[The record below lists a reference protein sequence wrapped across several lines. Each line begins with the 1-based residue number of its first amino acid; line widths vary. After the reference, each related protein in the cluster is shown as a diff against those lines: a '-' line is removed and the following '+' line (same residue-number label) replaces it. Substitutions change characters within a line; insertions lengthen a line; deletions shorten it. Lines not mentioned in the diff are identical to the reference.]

1 MKNLI
6 VKISLACLL
15 FLGPVA
21 AKAQVVNKVVAV
33 VNEEIVTQ
41 QDLDQLRAVLY
52 AQYAQHY
59 QGDEL
64 LKKMEEA
71 KEGLLEQVIDDKL
84 ILSRAKELN
93 IRVSEQEVE
102 DKLEEIK
109 GGFPSEQI
117 FDETL
122 RTQGITVANLKDR
135 YRDQIMMKKLV
146 EFEVKS
152 KVDVLPSEISR
163 YYEEHRSEF
172 KVDEKY
178 KVRHILIKAG
188 DDVSFELAKVES
200 GEIYDKLRQ
209 GYDFSELA
217 KAHSQG
223 PNKEQGGDMGYISRG
238 TILDELEDAIFK
250 LKAGEFS
257 GPVKSRLGYHIFK
270 VEDVTDSGY
279 LGMDEAKKDI
289 KRSLFQK
296 KLKEKLDEWVAE
308 LKSKAYISIK

>member
-1 MKNLI
+1 MKNFT
-6 VKISLACLL
+6 VFISLAGLL
-15 FLGPVA
+15 FLGPLA
-21 AKAQVVNKVVAV
+21 AGAQVVNKVVAV

-52 AQYAQHY
+52 AQYTQLY
-59 QGDEL
+59 EGDDL

-71 KEGLLEQVIDDKL
+71 KEGLLGQVIDDKL

-102 DKLEEIK
+102 DKLK
-109 GGFPSEQI
+109 GIRSGFPSEKV

-122 RTQGITVANLKDR
+122 RMQGVTVRNLKDR

-163 YYEEHRSEF
+163 YYEKYRSEF
-172 KVDEKY
+172 KVDERY

-188 DDVSFELAKVES
+188 DEVSFELAKVES
-200 GEIYDKLRQ
+200 GEIHDKLGQ

-217 KAHSQG
+217 KAHSQD
-223 PNKEQGGDMGYISRG
+223 PNKEHGGDMGYISRG
-238 TILDELEDAIFK
+238 TMLQELEDAIFK

-257 GPVKSRLGYHIFK
+257 GPVRSRLGYHIFK

-279 LGMDEAKKDI
+279 LSLDEVKKDI
-289 KRSLFQK
+289 KKFLFQK
-296 KLKEKLDEWVAE
+296 ELKEKLNEWVGE